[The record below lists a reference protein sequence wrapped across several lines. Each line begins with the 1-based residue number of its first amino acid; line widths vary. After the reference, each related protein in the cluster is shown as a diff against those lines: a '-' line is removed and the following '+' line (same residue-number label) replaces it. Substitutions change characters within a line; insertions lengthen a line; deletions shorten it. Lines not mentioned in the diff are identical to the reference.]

1 MKSNKWFKLIGAAV
15 GLMILGFAVPS
26 GQTATTLTLTAVVQ
40 NQQCQAGNMVNVTL
54 TIDITPRHPQGVQ
67 FSGTSTMMGS
77 LIPRSV
83 PIPRSGTSILTKQTS
98 PRWRE
103 RSKAAAMGPIRL
115 PSPRCVAGVN

>member
-67 FSGTSTMMGS
+67 FQWDFNNDGFFDTPLSRKNTVEQRNTEE
-77 LIPRSV
+77 
-83 PIPRSGTSILTKQTS
+83 RSGSGITRTDK
-98 PRWRE
+98 R
-103 RSKAAAMGPIRL
+103 GPHGTDTATIT
-115 PSPRCVAGVN
+115 